1 MLLIRISLNLKS
13 GKITIRRGGLGDVKV
28 KRRLEKI
35 LQAELDPIRE
45 RRAEYEGKA
54 NQIMKCCLKSSKK
67 ARIVAQENLAKL
79 KSVLG
84 IDYQDMY

>member
-1 MLLIRISLNLKS
+1 MYTDPNHLRGEDPGTVEGNPVFTYLDAFDPDKS
-13 GKITIRRGGLGDVKV
+13 ELEEWKDHYRRGGLGDVKV

-54 NQIMKCCLKSSKK
+54 NQIM
-67 ARIVAQENLAKL
+67 
-79 KSVLG
+79 
-84 IDYQDMY
+84 